1 MKSQLL
7 QSCRGCVPSTTGPI
21 LTFPKGKE
29 KSPNEGPIPAFP
41 KGKVC
46 TTTSSNTT
54 RMNSRPLG
62 RVREGLTIS
71 CFFTANG
78 GLFERPKAA
87 FFTVAAV
94 VAMQGMALGMVA
106 TTRRKTCFP
115 TDVVDI
121 TKRQSRQQPPW
132 LFVFQP
138 RNNWQKRAVCQIIWL
153 SLQKIGG
160 TSAI

>member
-7 QSCRGCVPSTTGPI
+7 QSCQGCVLSTIGPI
-21 LTFPKGKE
+21 LTFPTGKE

-54 RMNSRPLG
+54 RTNSRPLG

-87 FFTVAAV
+87 FLPWQLLSPCSAWRWGWWRR
-94 VAMQGMALGMVA
+94 QGGKLVFRMASSPSPK
-106 TTRRKTCFP
+106 RR
-115 TDVVDI
+115 
-121 TKRQSRQQPPW
+121 SRQQAPW
-132 LFVFQP
+132 LFVSQP

-153 SLQKIGG
+153 SLQKIGD